1 MKIGYLLQQGVDI
14 RVPPFDG
21 PAIHVRE
28 VTRELMRMGHQVR
41 ILTQLGR
48 DIWRTDDL
56 ERFTLVPV
64 AALDAGTRRKM
75 ESAVRRVQ
83 YELRLPYAALFE
95 STRFANA
102 CTGEL
107 QGFDLLYERM
117 SWVSYGGSLASR
129 RLDIPLVLEN
139 NGDHLA
145 DLEAKGIAPRG
156 AQYRLSATLMGR
168 SVRQA
173 AHVVV
178 TGDGWRDAF
187 IKRWKIEPGRVTTVE
202 NGTALVRILPRAALR
217 AFRAE
222 ADESTTLELVYL
234 GGFQPWQGVDVLLRA
249 LAGNAALGKAH
260 LTLIGSGS
268 ETAQQLAAD
277 LGLTPQVTFTGA
289 LNMEDYAPL
298 LADADIGVA
307 PYCNWPEYSGLKLFD
322 YKAAG
327 LAVIASGEDGRPAT
341 LGHAQTGWI
350 VPPCDQTALADAIV
364 RLAADTPL
372 RRRLGRNA
380 RLEAEANHGWDA
392 TARRLDAIFAELA

>member
-1 MKIGYLLQQGVDI
+1 MKIGYLLQQGVEI
-14 RVPPFDG
+14 RKPPFDG

-28 VTRELMRMGHQVR
+28 VARELMCMGHQVR

-64 AALDAGTRRKM
+64 AAMDAGTRRKM

-95 STRFANA
+95 STRFARA
-102 CTGEL
+102 CTDEL

-117 SWVSYGGSLASR
+117 SWVSYGGALASR

-168 SVRQA
+168 SVKQA

-187 IKRWKIEPGRVTTVE
+187 IKRWEIEPE
-202 NGTALVRILPRAALR
+202 
-217 AFRAE
+217 
-222 ADESTTLELVYL
+222 
-234 GGFQPWQGVDVLLRA
+234 
-249 LAGNAALGKAH
+249 
-260 LTLIGSGS
+260 
-268 ETAQQLAAD
+268 
-277 LGLTPQVTFTGA
+277 
-289 LNMEDYAPL
+289 
-298 LADADIGVA
+298 
-307 PYCNWPEYSGLKLFD
+307 
-322 YKAAG
+322 
-327 LAVIASGEDGRPAT
+327 
-341 LGHAQTGWI
+341 
-350 VPPCDQTALADAIV
+350 PCDD
-364 RLAADTPL
+364 
-372 RRRLGRNA
+372 G
-380 RLEAEANHGWDA
+380 
-392 TARRLDAIFAELA
+392 

>member
-1 MKIGYLLQQGVDI
+1 MKIGYLLQQGVEI

-28 VTRELMRMGHQVR
+28 VTRELIRMGHEVR

-56 ERFTLVPV
+56 ERFILVPV
-64 AALDAGTRRKM
+64 PAMDAGTRRKV

-83 YELRLPYAALFE
+83 HELQLPYAALFD

-102 CTGEL
+102 CTREL

-117 SWVSYGGSLASR
+117 SWVSYGGALAAR

-156 AQYRLSATLMGR
+156 AQYRLSTALMGR
-168 SVRQA
+168 AVQQA

-178 TGDGWRDAF
+178 SGDGWRDAF
-187 IKRWKIEPGRVTTVE
+187 IRRWHVAPDRVTTVE
-202 NGTALVRILPRAALR
+202 NGTALVRLLPRSSLR
-217 AFRAE
+217 AFRA
-222 ADESTTLELVYL
+222 DESTPLKLVYL
-234 GGFQPWQGVDVLLRA
+234 GGFQPWQGVEVLLRA

-260 LTLIGSGS
+260 LTLIGSSS

-277 LGLTPQVTFTGA
+277 LGLASQVTFTGA
-289 LNMEDYAPL
+289 LSTEAYAPL
-298 LADADIGVA
+298 LAGADIGLA
-307 PYCNWPEYSGLKLFD
+307 PYCGWPEYSGLKLFD

-327 LAVIASGEDGRPAT
+327 LAIIASGEEGRPAT
-341 LGHAQTGWI
+341 LSHAQTGWI
-350 VPPCDQTALADAIV
+350 VPPCDQAALGDALA
-364 RLAADTPL
+364 RLAAAAPL

-380 RLEAEANHGWDA
+380 RLEAEAHHGWDA
-392 TARRLDAIFAELA
+392 TARRLETIFGELV